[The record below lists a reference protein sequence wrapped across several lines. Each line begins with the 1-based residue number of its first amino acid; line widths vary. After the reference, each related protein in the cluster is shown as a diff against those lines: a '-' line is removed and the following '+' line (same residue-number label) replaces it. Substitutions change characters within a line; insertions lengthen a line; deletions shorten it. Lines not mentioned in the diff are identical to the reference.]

1 MVSFLSLLLVI
12 LVLAALLLLRRA
24 RAQRREAG
32 LPPGRVVYA
41 DTGAWAR
48 CEEPLFS
55 PRYRLTGRPDY
66 LVEERGRVIPVEVK
80 PSRVAPAPYP
90 SDVLQLAAYCLL
102 VEETTGQAPPQGLV
116 KYRDTAFA
124 VDYTPQLRAQLL
136 DTLARMRCD
145 RTARD
150 VPPSHDEPGRCRA
163 CGFRSVC
170 GQPLV

>member
-12 LVLAALLLLRRA
+12 LILLALILLWRA

-41 DTGAWAR
+41 DTGAWSR
-48 CEEPLFS
+48 CEKPLFS
-55 PRYRLTGRPDY
+55 RRYRLTGRPDY

-90 SDVLQLAAYCLL
+90 SDILQLAAYCLL
-102 VEETTGQAPPQGLV
+102 VEEATGQPPPHGLI
-116 KYRDTAFA
+116 KYRDAAFA
-124 VDYTPQLRAQLL
+124 VDYTPQLRARLL
-136 DTLARMRCD
+136 DAFAQMHLD
-145 RTARD
+145 RAARD

-163 CGFRSVC
+163 CGFRAVC
-170 GQPLV
+170 GKRLV

>member
-1 MVSFLSLLLVI
+1 MVSVSRLLLVI
-12 LVLAALLLLRRA
+12 LILAALLLLRQA

-41 DTGAWAR
+41 DMDAWAR
-48 CEEPLFS
+48 CEKPLFS

-66 LVEERGRVIPVEVK
+66 LVEERGRMIPVEVK

-102 VEETTGQAPPQGLV
+102 VEETTGQAPPYGLI
-116 KYRDTAFA
+116 KYRDAAFA

-136 DTLARMRCD
+136 DTLARMSRD
-145 RTARD
+145 RAARD

-170 GQPLV
+170 GQPLA

>member
-1 MVSFLSLLLVI
+1 MVSLLSLLVVI
-12 LVLAALLLLRRA
+12 LVLAALILLRRA

-32 LPPGRVVYA
+32 LPPGRVIYA

-48 CEEPLFS
+48 CEKPLLS
-55 PRYRLTGRPDY
+55 RRHRLTGRPDY

-80 PSRVAPAPYP
+80 PSRTAPTPYP

-102 VEETTGQAPPQGLV
+102 VEETTGQAPPYGLI
-116 KYRDTAFA
+116 KYRDAAFA

-136 DTLARMRCD
+136 DTLARMRRD
-145 RTARD
+145 RAARD

-163 CGFRSVC
+163 CGFRAVC
-170 GQPLV
+170 DQRLA